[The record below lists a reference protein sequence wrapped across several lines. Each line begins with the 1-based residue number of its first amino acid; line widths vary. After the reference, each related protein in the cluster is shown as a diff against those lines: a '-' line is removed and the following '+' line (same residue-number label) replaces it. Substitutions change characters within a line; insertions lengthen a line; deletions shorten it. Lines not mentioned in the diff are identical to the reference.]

1 MLDNIL
7 IIGDYS
13 RKDILSPFKLLIGK
27 INMYFLTYYS
37 AKELPSRDASQYG
50 TILFWNEYS
59 SGLELIKKLKIK
71 KIIFYEYETFN
82 NIALR
87 AAAKQ
92 LGIRCYHLEHGYRD
106 YGLVNKVHKNK
117 QKVKKIIYKIP
128 FVSYIKLFFISRFY
142 YNTYKKCNNELKKQ
156 LLKFYKTRSS
166 YGILSTFKKI
176 DSPLLK
182 LDFYINFSSE
192 NFKYFRTKHHL
203 KDNFKHF
210 KLIGFPQFDNASLA
224 AKSNLN
230 FNSNKLLFIDQPFLE
245 QNLFGWTPKHK
256 FSFLTELQELA
267 TTLKLKLII
276 KPHPINDNSFYDNL
290 DCEIITENI
299 FDNYSYSY
307 VIGFNSTLL
316 FPLAT
321 IPNTLLICLN
331 NHPEPFQS
339 IENNI
344 FVKNKVAIGLN
355 QLSDLSKKSL
365 KIKVLA
371 KDRKSFVKKYLYKFD
386 GRSKS
391 RLTKIILSS

>member
-13 RKDILSPFKLLIGK
+13 RKDLLYPFKLLIGK

-87 AAAKQ
+87 AAAKE
-92 LGIRCYHLEHGYRD
+92 LGIKCCHLEHGYRD
-106 YGLVNKVHKNK
+106 YDLLKKLDKNPKTVK
-117 QKVKKIIYKIP
+117 QIVFKIY
-128 FVSYIKLFFISRFY
+128 FFNYLKLFFISRFY

-156 LLKFYKTRSS
+156 LLLFYKTRSS

-210 KLIGFPQFDNASLA
+210 KLIGFPQFDNVPLA

-230 FNSNKLLFIDQPFLE
+230 FNSNACPQCNFKQI
-245 QNLFGWTPKHK
+245 
-256 FSFLTELQELA
+256 
-267 TTLKLKLII
+267 
-276 KPHPINDNSFYDNL
+276 
-290 DCEIITENI
+290 
-299 FDNYSYSY
+299 
-307 VIGFNSTLL
+307 
-316 FPLAT
+316 
-321 IPNTLLICLN
+321 LN
-331 NHPEPFQS
+331 C
-339 IENNI
+339 
-344 FVKNKVAIGLN
+344 
-355 QLSDLSKKSL
+355 
-365 KIKVLA
+365 
-371 KDRKSFVKKYLYKFD
+371 YLY
-386 GRSKS
+386 S
-391 RLTKIILSS
+391 

>member
-13 RKDILSPFKLLIGK
+13 RKDLLSPFDLLIGK

-37 AKELPSRDASQYG
+37 AKELPNRDTSQYG

-59 SGLELIKKLKIK
+59 SGIELIKKLKIK
-71 KIIFYEYETFN
+71 KIIFYEYESYN

-87 AAAKQ
+87 SAAKQ
-92 LGIRCYHLEHGYRD
+92 LGIRCYHLEHGWRNYD
-106 YGLVNKVHKNK
+106 SLKKLENNQKTVKQILFKN
-117 QKVKKIIYKIP
+117 P
-128 FVSYIKLFFISRFY
+128 FFNYLKLFFISRFY

>member
-59 SGLELIKKLKIK
+59 SGFELIKKLKIK

-106 YGLVNKVHKNK
+106 NIFELSDEYMNSEIE
-117 QKVKKIIYKIP
+117 KIIYKIP
-128 FVSYIKLFFISRFY
+128 FVSYFKLFFRSRFY

-156 LLKFYKTRSS
+156 LLIFYKTRSI

-210 KLIGFPQFDNASLA
+210 KLIGFPQFDNVPLA

-230 FNSNKLLFIDQPFLE
+230 LNSNKLLFIDQPFLE

-316 FPLAT
+316 FPIAT
-321 IPNTLLICLN
+321 IPNTFLICLN
-331 NHPEPFQS
+331 NHPEPFQI

-365 KIKVLA
+365 KMKVMA

>member
-13 RKDILSPFKLLIGK
+13 RKDLLYPFKLLIGK

-87 AAAKQ
+87 AAAKE
-92 LGIRCYHLEHGYRD
+92 LGIKCCHLEHGYRD
-106 YGLVNKVHKNK
+106 YDLLKKLDKNPKTVK
-117 QKVKKIIYKIP
+117 QIVFKIY
-128 FVSYIKLFFISRFY
+128 FFNYLKLFFISRFY

-156 LLKFYKTRSS
+156 LLLFYKTRSS

-210 KLIGFPQFDNASLA
+210 KLIGFPQFDNVPMA

-290 DCEIITENI
+290 DCEIINENI

-331 NHPEPFQS
+331 SHPEPFQS

-355 QLSDLSKKSL
+355 QLSDLSRKSL
-365 KIKVLA
+365 KTKVLA